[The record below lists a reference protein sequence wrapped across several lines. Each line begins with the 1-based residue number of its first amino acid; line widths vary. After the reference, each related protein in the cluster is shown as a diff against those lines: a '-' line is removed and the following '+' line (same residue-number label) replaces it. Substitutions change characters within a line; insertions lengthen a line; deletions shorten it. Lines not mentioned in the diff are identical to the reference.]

1 MDNKPIKEFA
11 IPMLPSNSIKDT
23 LEFYQAL
30 GFVVIYQQKLPNT
43 YICLKIRGIEIHFFA
58 LKQLKPANN
67 YSSCYLVVDKID
79 DLYNSFS
86 MGLKNKLGKVPT
98 KGVPRINPLK
108 DMASYGVRQFVVI
121 DPSGNYVRIGQ
132 PISKTDS
139 LIYSENGKKPVKGTP
154 LAKAYEL
161 GSRLANG
168 KDDLKA
174 AVEVLDKAILSA
186 DTSDIINLFR
196 IISLRVDVA
205 KREDDIEKI
214 KTLSVQ
220 GKDLLKKITD
230 ISAISDDLATF
241 NLIMSEQH

>member
-1 MDNKPIKEFA
+1 MDNKTINEFA
-11 IPMLPSNSIKDT
+11 IPMLPSNSINDT

-30 GFVVIYQQKLPNT
+30 GFVVTYQQKSPNS
-43 YICLKIRGIEIHFFA
+43 YICLKIREIEIHFFA
-58 LKQLKPANN
+58 LKQLRPENN

-86 MGLKNKLGKVPT
+86 VGLKNKLGKVPT
-98 KGVPRINPLK
+98 KGIPRINPLK

-132 PISKTDS
+132 PIIKTDS
-139 LIYSENGKKPVKGTP
+139 LIYSESGKKPVKGTP

-174 AVEVLDKAILSA
+174 AVEVLDKAIKSA
-186 DTSDIINLFR
+186 DPSDVINLFR
-196 IISLRVDVA
+196 VISLRVDVA
-205 KREDDIEKI
+205 NREDDMKKI
-214 KTLSVQ
+214 KILSVQ
-220 GKDLLKKITD
+220 GKDLLKQITD
-230 ISAISDDLATF
+230 LSAISDDLATF
-241 NLIMSEQH
+241 DLIVSEQL